1 MFNNIVNNLYAASL
15 WRTAAIVWQWCNVD
29 NLCYLNTCS
38 VDGTD
43 GRLTSVA
50 WTLNVC
56 LHFAQTKVESYL
68 CAVLGCHLCSV
79 RSVLL

>member
-15 WRTAAIVWQWCNVD
+15 WRTATIVWQWCNVD

-43 GRLTSVA
+43 CRLTSVT
-50 WTLNVC
+50 WTLNIC
-56 LHFAQTKVESYL
+56 LNLAKTKVESNL
-68 CAVLGCHLCSV
+68 CTILSSHLCSV